1 MDAWRD
7 RVFDY
12 LQNHGGSSTTS
23 LLGTKVPRQSSISYV
38 ASLEPDSRF
47 YMERKNGDIFVRL
60 APVFPLIQGVGNV
73 IVHVPRPIVAAPVAV
88 AKTTGKRKQTKK
100 QGEPKPKKT
109 RVLPPPKFVPA
120 KTDFSP
126 PSECWDVVLGS
137 YKTWTPAL
145 TSWKW
150 IFTLSSVSKT
160 FADALRPIRTYIIKT
175 MAILDD
181 KGICKSQSNALFA
194 LSPKELS
201 KLPYTVVEINAGY
214 FSRVMHLLSRQSVL
228 DLAFRRSGESFE
240 EINLAF
246 LKRKERLAKLRAE
259 RKPTK
264 RKHAVDR
271 WVYFSSDEDQH
282 Y

>member
-1 MDAWRD
+1 
-7 RVFDY
+7 
-12 LQNHGGSSTTS
+12 
-23 LLGTKVPRQSSISYV
+23 
-38 ASLEPDSRF
+38 
-47 YMERKNGDIFVRL
+47 
-60 APVFPLIQGVGNV
+60 
-73 IVHVPRPIVAAPVAV
+73 
-88 AKTTGKRKQTKK
+88 
-100 QGEPKPKKT
+100 
-109 RVLPPPKFVPA
+109 
-120 KTDFSP
+120 
-126 PSECWDVVLGS
+126 
-137 YKTWTPAL
+137 
-145 TSWKW
+145 
-150 IFTLSSVSKT
+150 LSSVSKT

-194 LSPKELS
+194 LSPKELG

-264 RKHAVDR
+264 RKHYEALGAGHYGIFSGRRWRDLVYPEVREFILANNKQDRAVAAPAASAKKAVVAKKATAR
-271 WVYFSSDEDQH
+271 RK
-282 Y
+282 